1 MVKSTKTSKPKNTET
16 KDVNT
21 EHSDEQRKTI
31 PLTPELANNLFNSE
45 RKRYDAI
52 INDKSKVQKMIFE
65 VERTIFSL
73 EELGKT
79 TDDSIFVNMG
89 SGVYLNA
96 KVLDKKSAKFMVGS
110 DVFLE
115 KDFKQILATLNER
128 KEKLVRDFDNL
139 QRMESN
145 SQNSLNQLY
154 SFLMNSQKQEKIK

>member
-1 MVKSTKTSKPKNTET
+1 
-16 KDVNT
+16 
-21 EHSDEQRKTI
+21 
-31 PLTPELANNLFNSE
+31 
-45 RKRYDAI
+45 
-52 INDKSKVQKMIFE
+52 
-65 VERTIFSL
+65 
-73 EELGKT
+73 
-79 TDDSIFVNMG
+79 
-89 SGVYLNA
+89 
-96 KVLDKKSAKFMVGS
+96 MVGS